1 MMARL
6 FIIVFISISWS
17 ASAQVDSIFILNKSI
32 AGEFS
37 DFTVDNLDNIYLFSP
52 SGQMKKLN
60 ANGDSIAVFNDV
72 RRYGKLYA
80 IDVSNPLKV
89 LLHFRDFGTVV
100 VLDRFLSRRSVL
112 DLRRLG
118 LYQVKAIAQSYDNG
132 YWVYDELEAK
142 LKHLNDAGQVID
154 QFTDFRQLFDSVP
167 SPQVII
173 DQNKLLYLYD
183 SAFGVYIFDYYGALK
198 KKIPLKGWK
207 DFTVINNMLFGRNE
221 NNLFRYEP
229 DNFRLQEFPL
239 TGALKHSGKI
249 IITPEKLYV
258 LRNDR
263 VEIYSYRRQP

>member
-1 MMARL
+1 MQR
-6 FIIVFISISWS
+6 IVSIVLIFISCG
-17 ASAQVDSIFILNKSI
+17 AMAQVDSLFMLNRSI
-32 AGEFS
+32 AGEFT

-60 ANGDSIAVFNDV
+60 ANGDSVAVFNDV

-100 VLDRFLSRRSVL
+100 VLDRFLSRRLVI
-112 DLRRLG
+112 DLRRQG
-118 LYQVKAIAQSYDNG
+118 LYQVKAIAQAYDNG

-183 SAFGVYIFDYYGALK
+183 EKFGVYIFDYYGALK

-207 DFTVINNMLFGRNE
+207 DFTVVNNILFGRDGNT
-221 NNLFRYEP
+221 LYRYEP
-229 DNFRLQEFPL
+229 DNFKLGQYPL
-239 TGALKHSGKI
+239 NGALLQAGKI
-249 IITPEKLYV
+249 MITPEKLYV

-263 VEIYSYRRQP
+263 VEIYSYRR

>member
-1 MMARL
+1 MQRIL
-6 FIIVFISISWS
+6 FIFLVTV
-17 ASAQVDSIFILNKSI
+17 ACPARAQVDSLFVLNKSI
-32 AGEFS
+32 AGEFT

-52 SGQMKKLN
+52 GGQMKKLN
-60 ANGDSIAVFNDV
+60 ANGDSVAVFNDV

-100 VLDRFLSRRSVL
+100 VLDRFLSRRSVI
-112 DLRRLG
+112 DLRRQG
-118 LYQVKAIAQSYDNG
+118 LYQVRAIAQAYDNG

-183 SAFGVYIFDYYGALK
+183 EKFGVYIFDYYGALK
-198 KKIPLKGWK
+198 KKIPLRGWK
-207 DFTVINNMLFGRNE
+207 DFTVINNILFGRDGNT
-221 NNLFRYEP
+221 LFRYEP
-229 DNFRLQEFPL
+229 DNFKLQQFPL
-239 TGALKHSGKI
+239 NGALRQAGKI
-249 IITPEKLYV
+249 MITPEKLYL

-263 VEIYSYRRQP
+263 VEIFSYRR